1 MRFKLRNLV
10 FEFRLS
16 AFVVNIPSMFLCVR
30 FRSLN
35 LMQWKFCF
43 EYDLK
48 SGQYLTPKKVG
59 TFILKKDLKGFLV
72 DPGYLLGVDHLWCFS
87 SRNLKKVRKTSE
99 FDGNEAFCSQ
109 ICLLSSL
116 VSKFACFFRRGYI
129 CECIV
134 NTLRNIF
141 HCIDGCKFLSS
152 NMDSMMLLKWKKML

>member
-1 MRFKLRNLV
+1 M
-10 FEFRLS
+10 
-16 AFVVNIPSMFLCVR
+16 
-30 FRSLN
+30 
-35 LMQWKFCF
+35 
-43 EYDLK
+43 DH
-48 SGQYLTPKKVG
+48 
-59 TFILKKDLKGFLV
+59 KGFLKEFLK
-72 DPGYLLGVDHLWCFS
+72 YLLGVDHLWCFS

-116 VSKFACFFRRGYI
+116 GSKFACFFRRGYI

-152 NMDSMMLLKWKKML
+152 NMDSMMLLKWKKCYKQLIIAKRFRLKKLC